1 VQVDG
6 RLRDRL
12 SATTDLSE
20 AEARE
25 QASSCAG
32 ARRQMDGRRVVHA
45 AYVPL
50 VLRLTPSPR

>member
-12 SATTDLSE
+12 TVTTDFSE

-25 QASSCAG
+25 RALGCAG
-32 ARRQMDGRRVVHA
+32 VRRHLDGRRVVRVV
-45 AYVPL
+45 YVPL